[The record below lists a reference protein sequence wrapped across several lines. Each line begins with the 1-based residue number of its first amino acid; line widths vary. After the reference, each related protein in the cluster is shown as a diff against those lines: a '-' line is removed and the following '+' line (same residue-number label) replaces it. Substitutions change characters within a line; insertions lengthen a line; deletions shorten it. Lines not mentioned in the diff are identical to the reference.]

1 MIQIYLH
8 FMATVFINNSVEHDF
23 FGFFDVTAETVDV
36 FFGKYMG

>member
-23 FGFFDVTAETVDV
+23 FGFFDVAAETIEVV
-36 FFGKYMG
+36 FGKYMG